1 MANLKT
7 HEFNLEKD
15 KFGASIPFLEKQHNI
30 KILLAYVRGSHM
42 YGTSSE
48 TSDVDITFIY
58 QQPTTEILKNFSKES
73 NLPMSYIPYIDVS
86 GTGDVVGYEI
96 QNYIELLVK
105 NNPTILETLDIPE
118 ECIIF
123 KHESMK
129 VFDNQEKWVT
139 KLTENSILGYA
150 KSQIKKAT
158 GLNKNMNNR
167 QPEERNSILHYCY
180 IIKREKSIPFLEWY
194 DEYCSYNASCDEEF
208 LDHNNWGLAKVDNG
222 KGMYALYLNELNGDN
237 FAGLIK
243 DNTSTQLR
251 LSTIPQANME
261 LRKEVYQFYYNLDGF
276 EVHCKQHKSYWDWVK
291 NRNQARFDLNQK
303 AGQGVDLKNMSHLF
317 RLLEMALNVSLG
329 KGIKVRTENVQFL
342 RDIKEGKYPYQDL
355 MKDAEKLVSEI
366 NGNYESVN
374 LPELVDVNYAKEILL
389 TFRRGF

>member
-7 HEFNLEKD
+7 HEFKLEKN
-15 KFGASIPFLEKQHNI
+15 KFGASIPFIEKQHNI

-42 YGTSSE
+42 YGTA
-48 TSDVDITFIY
+48 TDKSDVDITFVY
-58 QQPTTEILKNFSKES
+58 QQPTVEILKSLSEQVAKPN
-73 NLPMSYIPYIDVS
+73 YIPYIDVS
-86 GTGDVVGYEI
+86 GTGDIVGYEI

-118 ECIIF
+118 ECVIF
-123 KHESMK
+123 KDDSMK
-129 VFDNQEKWVT
+129 VFESQEKWVT

-180 IIKREKSIPFLEWY
+180 IVDGAKSIPFLDWY
-194 DEYCSYNASCDEEF
+194 DTYISYHGSLEEQY
-208 LDHNNWGLAKVDNG
+208 LNHNNWGLVKVENG
-222 KGMYALYLNELNGDN
+222 KGLYALYLNELDGDN

-243 DNTSTQLR
+243 DSKSTQLR
-251 LSTIPQANME
+251 LSSIPKTNIE
-261 LRKEVYQFYYNLDGF
+261 LRKEVYTLYYNLDGF
-276 EVHCKQHKSYWDWVK
+276 EVHCKQHKAYWEWVK
-291 NRNQARFDLNQK
+291 NRNEARFDLNQK

-329 KGIKVRTENVQFL
+329 KGIIVRTENVQFL
-342 RDIKEGKYPYQDL
+342 RDIKEGKYPYEEL

-366 NGNYESVN
+366 HGNYETVN
-374 LPELVDVNYAKEILL
+374 LPEMIDVEYAKNILL